1 MRLLFVKLKHI
12 GDALLLTPTIAA
24 TKAAYPQAEIWMV
37 VRRGTEGILAGCPH
51 IDNLLTASA
60 PEAHQRE
67 PFAWLND
74 LRLLRRLRQQ
84 RFDFAFEFT
93 QGDRG
98 RLLAGLSGARVR
110 CASDGVYRVPVFWRP
125 WFHRLSKYDWS
136 AAHQVE
142 ATFRLVDEWLPLG
155 VAQPPPLVFDPSRAE
170 PCDLGLPLSAFAVLH
185 PGTRWQRKRW
195 PVERWVEI
203 GRALL
208 ATLRHIVISVGPG
221 EEEVRLGDQIAA
233 EIGPQAVCTRGKLSW
248 AQLAGLLGRARLFV
262 GVDTAAMHL
271 AAACQCPTVALFGAS
286 VAQHWRPWAVAHRL
300 VGEEVPPGRKA
311 PDGAMSSIDPA
322 EVLRACDA
330 LAAVRR
336 LGGTNA

>member
-1 MRLLFVKLKHI
+1 VRLLFVKLKHI

-24 TKAAYPQAEIWMV
+24 TKAAYPQAEIWVV
-37 VRRGTEGILAGCPH
+37 VRRGTEGILAGCPY
-51 IDNLLTASA
+51 IDQLLTTSA
-60 PEAHQRE
+60 PEAHRRE
-67 PFAWLND
+67 RFAWLND

-98 RLLAGLSGARVR
+98 RLMVGLSGARVR
-110 CASDGVYRVPVFWRP
+110 CASDGVYHVPVFWRP

-155 VAQPPPLVFDPSRAE
+155 VAQPPPLVFDPSRTE
-170 PCDLGLPLSAFAVLH
+170 PCELGLPLSDFAVLH

-195 PVERWVEI
+195 PVERWVEV

-208 ATLRHIVISVGPG
+208 ATLQHIVISVGPG
-221 EEEVRLGDQIAA
+221 EEEVRLGEQIAA
-233 EIGPQAVCTRGKLSW
+233 ELGPQAICTRGKLSW

-286 VAQHWRPWAVAHRL
+286 VAQHWRPWAAPHRL
-300 VGEEVPPGRKA
+300 VGEQVKPGHTA
-311 PDGAMSSIDPA
+311 PSEAMENVSVA
-322 EVLRACDA
+322 QV
-330 LAAVRR
+330 LAAVAELRSIPAAAR
-336 LGGTNA
+336 